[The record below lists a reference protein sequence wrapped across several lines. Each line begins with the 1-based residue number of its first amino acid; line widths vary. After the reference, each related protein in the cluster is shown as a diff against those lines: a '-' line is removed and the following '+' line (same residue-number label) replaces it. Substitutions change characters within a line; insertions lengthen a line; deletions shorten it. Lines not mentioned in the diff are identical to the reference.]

1 VNCAAIPLGLL
12 ESELFGHEK
21 GSFTGAIAQR
31 IGRFELAH
39 KGTLFLDEVGDIPLE
54 LQPKLLRVL
63 QEQEFERLG
72 STRTQRV
79 DVRLLAATNANLS
92 QLVAEKKFRRD
103 LYYRLNVFPIDV
115 PPLRDRRDDIPLLV
129 HYFANKYARRMGK
142 QIESIPNE
150 TMDALSRYS
159 WPGNIRELQNL
170 MERAALLSTGPSLRV
185 PLGEILN
192 DPAVSGGNALEQ
204 AEREQILRALRETNW
219 VVGGAQGA
227 AARLG
232 LKRTSLAYKMQKLGI
247 SRPPQ

>member
-1 VNCAAIPLGLL
+1 MVMSSA
-12 ESELFGHEK
+12 
-21 GSFTGAIAQR
+21 
-31 IGRFELAH
+31 LASP
-39 KGTLFLDEVGDIPLE
+39 G
-54 LQPKLLRVL
+54 
-63 QEQEFERLG
+63 
-72 STRTQRV
+72 
-79 DVRLLAATNANLS
+79 
-92 QLVAEKKFRRD
+92 
-103 LYYRLNVFPIDV
+103 
-115 PPLRDRRDDIPLLV
+115 
-129 HYFANKYARRMGK
+129 YARRMGK

-232 LKRTSLAYKMQKLGI
+232 LKRTSLAYKMQKLG
-247 SRPPQ
+247 SLALHNKSDPTPCQAAWSPAKCGRRFSCG